1 MRWEDKHENDLQD
14 TCTLIVGKAEAG
26 LVLFP
31 FSLMLQSESRQ
42 REKKEKKKKKK
53 KKKEWRNWNSLSGGE
68 LYFSVT

>member
-1 MRWEDKHENDLQD
+1 MRWEDNHENDLQD

-42 REKKEKKKKKK
+42 RGKKKA
-53 KKKEWRNWNSLSGGE
+53 KKKERVEKLEFPIWWE
-68 LYFSVT
+68 F